1 MRCKAI
7 VADST
12 IASRPANSGGRAPAP
27 GENGLRVGSMLRG
40 VKLKRNIAALCRR
53 AVQDGA
59 WHDDTCRTGTNDA
72 ANKDCNAELLLGPRS
87 IMGVAVSNTWAMQI
101 SMG

>member
-1 MRCKAI
+1 MGEPTLI
-7 VADST
+7 
-12 IASRPANSGGRAPAP
+12 AP
-27 GENGLRVGSMLRG
+27 GPMKQERLRTAEPRQTTVQVPVVIG
-40 VKLKRNIAALCRR
+40 RR

-59 WHDDTCRTGTNDA
+59 WHDDTCRTATNDA